1 MKKKK
6 AFALIMALAMGVSLV
21 GCGGSGTGAGQADE
35 APAQNETQ
43 EQTPAEDAAKAED
56 AAADAGQET
65 DAADTEAAGESEEA
79 VDYGGITLS
88 FMNSKPELQDALEEI
103 TSEWGTAHN
112 VEFVVYKTDAP
123 ADTLAQKYA
132 AGDAPTLA
140 IVDPGNITEM
150 GEEKFLALA
159 DEKWVADGGDALG
172 TKVNGV
178 LYGFPLC
185 VEAPG
190 MIYNKTA
197 IEEILG
203 KDFVAADYATP
214 DTFKA
219 LLEELRAGGMEDP
232 VILNSET
239 WSLGGHLFGNLY
251 QYQPGGDAESAYAFV
266 KDLKSGTPVSE
277 NAAFKDLITD
287 FEMFIEYNIN
297 KQDPLAADYD
307 LNASYL
313 AEGEAAFWING
324 TWVWPD
330 MEPYV
335 DGSMDY
341 GVMPI
346 PITDSELSGNL
357 WSFASK
363 CIVIDKETATEDQQA
378 AAKDFLH
385 WLVYTEE
392 GQDALVNKCAI
403 VVAFTNNPLPPTN
416 PVNVSLK
423 TYIDAGNTHENSPF
437 TTPTD
442 HTNVIA
448 PHMQAYMAGQETAE
462 DLAKTVE
469 EYWQTHDPS

>member
-6 AFALIMALAMGVSLV
+6 AFALIMALAMGASLA
-21 GCGGSGTGAGQADE
+21 GCGGSGGQSQADNT
-35 APAQNETQ
+35 PAQSDAQ
-43 EQTPAEDAAKAED
+43 EQAPEEETAGTETED
-56 AAADAGQET
+56 AAADA
-65 DAADTEAAGESEEA
+65 ADTGAAGESEEA

-103 TSEWGTAHN
+103 TSEWGAAHN
-112 VEFVVYKTDAP
+112 VEFVVYTTDAP
-123 ADTLAQKYA
+123 ADTLAQRYA

-150 GEEKFLALA
+150 GEEKFLPLG

-197 IEEILG
+197 IEEVLG

-214 DTFKA
+214 EKFAA
-219 LLEELRAGGMEDP
+219 LLEELRTGGMEDP

-251 QYQPGGDAESAYAFV
+251 QYQPGGDADSAYAFV
-266 KDLKSGTPVSE
+266 EEIKGGAAVSD
-277 NAAFKDLITD
+277 NAMFQNLVTD
-287 FEMFIEYNIN
+287 FDMFIEYNIN

-335 DGSMDY
+335 KEGTDF

-346 PITDSELSGNL
+346 PISDASLSGNL

-363 CIVIDKETATEDQQA
+363 CIAVDKEVATEEQQA
-378 AAKDFLH
+378 AAKDFLN

-392 GQDALVNKCAI
+392 GQDALVNRCAI

-442 HTNVIA
+442 HTNVVA
-448 PHMQAYMAGQETAE
+448 PHMQAYMAGQENAD
-462 DLAKTVE
+462 DLASMLE
-469 EYWQTHDPS
+469 EYWNSHDPS